1 MNIIALDVAKKL
13 GIAILDKDSLVVY
26 TIEGSPLF
34 QISKILP
41 LVTKDT
47 IIVIE
52 DFSYFST
59 PNPITT
65 ATLNQRLGYIFW
77 RLKET
82 GVDINLYNV
91 NTVRK
96 YLGVSSRKK
105 GEQKLMVQ
113 YQINQESG
121 IKFTNDETDA
131 IALLL
136 YHIRKQIGFLNKLCL
151 QRLKPEKEKN
161 VHTPEHKETVSKV

>member
-1 MNIIALDVAKKL
+1 
-13 GIAILDKDSLVVY
+13 
-26 TIEGSPLF
+26 
-34 QISKILP
+34 
-41 LVTKDT
+41 
-47 IIVIE
+47 
-52 DFSYFST
+52 
-59 PNPITT
+59 
-65 ATLNQRLGYIFW
+65 W

-96 YLGVSSRKK
+96 HLGVSSRKK

-113 YQINQESG
+113 NQINQESE

-136 YHIRKQIGFLNKLCL
+136 YHIRKQIGFLNRLCL
-151 QRLKPEKEKN
+151 QRLKSEKEKN
-161 VHTPEHKETVSKV
+161 VSTPKYKETVSKV